1 MYLNVLFAWAYV
13 HYMCAWIP
21 WKKKSLDPL
30 ELKLQ
35 MFVSHRVDSGSGTWA
50 MAGAEHYVLSVNHLS
65 RPPIFWDQIPHF
77 LLEFASSARLADQK
91 WAQSLQLRTEITN
104 VHCHHACLLLVG
116 SGDQSQV
123 FVSRTWSTFLISR
136 PQLFLI
142 KCLLVTAI

>member
-1 MYLNVLFAWAYV
+1 MRLGRFFFVRGFCFVGFCLVSGCFCLRACLCTMFVPSWGRGRKMA
-13 HYMCAWIP
+13 
-21 WKKKSLDPL
+21 SDPL

-91 WAQSLQLRTEITN
+91 
-104 VHCHHACLLLVG
+104 
-116 SGDQSQV
+116 
-123 FVSRTWSTFLISR
+123 
-136 PQLFLI
+136 
-142 KCLLVTAI
+142 